1 MSNWDLMMPGMGLT
15 AIGLAGVTVSYAGI
29 AHTFIDGMHALTGLT
44 MFIGLIFL
52 GAGILD
58 GGVSTSN
65 RAKATTLV
73 VLAISL
79 SFGGAALIFNT
90 VTSIPTFAGVMLI
103 VTIPAIVMAYVAM
116 KMPQYAKPIG
126 LIFVLATGAAIA
138 AYVGFGLYGPS
149 QYLVPPPEEVEEEK
163 IAVPTAPITSISI
176 LKGSAVQGAPDYDP
190 DMAKVPVGNNIEWT
204 NDDDVAHTVT
214 SSADAGATFDSSLI
228 NGGEKFLLDTT
239 KLQPGIYEYMC
250 IVHPWMTASFEYGG
264 AAPVVPTVSISIL
277 KDSATQGNPDYD
289 PDTIQVTKGDAIVW
303 TNNDS
308 TMHTVTSSDNGAT
321 FDSSIINAG
330 ETFKLDTSS
339 LALGKHDY
347 LCIVHPWMT
356 ASFDLVDSSGQR
368 LAEGATATDPNSL
381 PEVPVEEAPATTPE
395 ESAVEA
401 PVEEIPVKETPIEE
415 APAETPISP
424 GAPAEESTSI
434 PAELVIVDMAAG
446 TASNQDCGDE
456 CFIPNI
462 AHVTVGG
469 TVTWKNVDSAAHTA
483 TEMNSMFDSSIVM
496 ANGEYSYTF
505 EEAGTYEYMCI
516 VHPWMK
522 GKVIV
527 G

>member
-1 MSNWDLMMPGMGLT
+1 
-15 AIGLAGVTVSYAGI
+15 
-29 AHTFIDGMHALTGLT
+29 
-44 MFIGLIFL
+44 LIFL
-52 GAGILD
+52 AAGILD

-90 VTSIPTFAGVMLI
+90 VSSIPTFAGVMLI
-103 VTIPAIVMAYVAM
+103 VTIPAIVMAYTAM
-116 KMPQYAKPIG
+116 KMPQYAKPVG

-149 QYLVPPPEEVEEEK
+149 QYLVPPPEEAEEK
-163 IAVPTAPITSISI
+163 KVAAPTAPVTSISI

-190 DMAKVPVGNNIEWT
+190 DVAKVPAGNNIEWT
-204 NDDDVAHTVT
+204 NNDDVAHTVT

-228 NGGEKFLLDTT
+228 NGGEKYLLETS
-239 KLQPGIYEYMC
+239 KLQPGTYEYLC

-264 AAPVVPTVSISIL
+264 VAPVVPTVAVSIL

-289 PDTIQVTKGDAIVW
+289 PDSIQVTKGNAIVW

-308 TMHTVTSSDNGAT
+308 TMHTVTSTDNGAT

-330 ETFKLDTSS
+330 ETYRLDTSS

-356 ASFDLVDSSGQR
+356 ASFDLVDSSEQR

-381 PEVPVEEAPATTPE
+381 PEVPAEDMVMTPE
-395 ESAVEA
+395 E
-401 PVEEIPVKETPIEE
+401 PVEEVPIEE
-415 APAETPISP
+415 APVEVPI
-424 GAPAEESTSI
+424 EEPTTSDVQVEEVMPT
-434 PAELVIVDMAAG
+434 PAELVIVDMAVG
-446 TASNQDCGDE
+446 TASNQDCGAE
-456 CFIPNI
+456 CFIPST

-469 TVTWKNVDSAAHTA
+469 TVTWKNVDSATHTA
-483 TEMNSMFDSSIVM
+483 TEINSMFDSSIVM
-496 ANGEYSYTF
+496 ANEEYSYTF
-505 EEAGTYEYMCI
+505 EEAGTFEYVCT

>member
-52 GAGILD
+52 AAGILD

-73 VLAISL
+73 ILAISL

-90 VTSIPTFAGVMLI
+90 VTSIPTFAGIMLI
-103 VTIPAIVMAYVAM
+103 VTIPAIVMAYTAM
-116 KMPQYAKPIG
+116 KMPQYAKPVG

-149 QYLVPPPEEVEEEK
+149 QYLIPPPEEIEEEK
-163 IAVPTAPITSISI
+163 IAAPTAPITAISI
-176 LKGSAVQGAPDYDP
+176 LKGSAVQGAPDYEP
-190 DMAKVPVGNNIEWT
+190 DMAKVPAGNNIEWT
-204 NDDDVAHTVT
+204 NNDDVAHTVT

-228 NGGEKFLLDTT
+228 NAGEKYLLDTS
-239 KLQPGIYEYMC
+239 KLQPGTYEYLC

-264 AAPVVPTVSISIL
+264 AAPVVPTVAISIL
-277 KDSATQGNPDYD
+277 MDSATQGNPDYE
-289 PDTIQVTKGDAIVW
+289 PDTTQITKGDAIVW
-303 TNNDS
+303 TNDDS
-308 TMHTVTSSDNGAT
+308 TMHTVTSNDGGAT

-339 LALGKHDY
+339 LELGKYDY

-368 LAEGATATDPNSL
+368 LAEGATATDPNSV
-381 PEVPVEEAPATTPE
+381 PPEEMPVEDMPAEIPAEETPMEEAIVEEATEAPAEEVPVQVPEEA
-395 ESAVEA
+395 
-401 PVEEIPVKETPIEE
+401 PIEE
-415 APAETPISP
+415 APAELVMVNM
-424 GAPAEESTSI
+424 AE
-434 PAELVIVDMAAG
+434 G
-446 TASNQDCGDE
+446 TASNTDCGDE
-456 CFIPNI
+456 CFVPST

-469 TVTWKNVDSAAHTA
+469 TVTWKNADSAAHTA
-483 TEMNSMFDSSIVM
+483 TGTESEFDSSLVS
-496 ANGEYSYTF
+496 AGGEYSHTF
-505 EEAGTYEYMCI
+505 EEAGTYEYFCI